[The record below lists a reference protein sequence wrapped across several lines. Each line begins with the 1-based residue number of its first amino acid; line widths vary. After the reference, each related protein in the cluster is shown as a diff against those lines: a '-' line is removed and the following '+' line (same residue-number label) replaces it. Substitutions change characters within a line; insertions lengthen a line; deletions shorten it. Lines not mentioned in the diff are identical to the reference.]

1 MTEPAAHTRPWVRQ
15 MSGRDPGEA
24 HRASTPLE
32 LLFDLTFVVAVA
44 RAMTTQLENT
54 VALVTGSSSGIGAA
68 TARRLAAGGATV
80 ALVARRRDRL
90 DGLAAAI
97 RADGGTA
104 LVIPADVTSE
114 QQAADAIEQA
124 VAALGRLD
132 IVVNNAGIML
142 LGPALDATIDEWD
155 QMVALNVRG
164 MLYITH
170 AALPHLVRAAAGSP
184 PRQVADLV
192 TISSTGG
199 RVARPGSSVYNL
211 TKFGAAAF
219 SEALRQELLSRRV
232 RVSVVE
238 PGTVDTELI
247 THLREDIRQAATS
260 QTASIGPLRPE
271 DIADAV
277 AYIVTRDRRV
287 AVNEILVRAAEQ
299 TW

>member
-1 MTEPAAHTRPWVRQ
+1 VWCRIGQILAAPLP
-15 MSGRDPGEA
+15 SGR
-24 HRASTPLE
+24 
-32 LLFDLTFVVAVA
+32 A
-44 RAMTTQLENT
+44 RDDSAMTNQLENT

-68 TARRLAAGGATV
+68 TARRLAAEGAAV

-97 RADGGTA
+97 WADGGTA
-104 LVIPADVTSE
+104 LVVPADVTSQ
-114 QQAADAIEQA
+114 QQAAGAVEQA
-124 VAALGRLD
+124 VAGLGRLD

-142 LGPALDATIDEWD
+142 LGPALDAPIGEWD
-155 QMVALNVRG
+155 QMVALNVQG
-164 MLYITH
+164 LLYLTH
-170 AALPHLVRAAAGSP
+170 AALPHLVRAAADS

-192 TISSTGG
+192 TITSTAG

-219 SEALRQELLSRRV
+219 CEALRQELLSRRV

-247 THLREDIRQAATS
+247 THLREDIRQAAQS
-260 QTASIGPLRPE
+260 QTASIEPLRPD
-271 DIADAV
+271 DIADTV